1 MKNYNLY
8 KKFLTKEDCD
18 ILSNWIL
25 ENKEKNFF
33 KDANMG
39 GKRRTTRYSN
49 NFSFPEKAYEV
60 KNKIIEILKLNNFL
74 LPNFKDGMI
83 ASYAEIGDTCYQHK
97 DPIWKNNTETLH
109 CNIKLSF
116 NEGGDPIIEN
126 EKINLEKGDMWIY
139 PVSKILHGSDL
150 VTGTAP
156 RTIWIFGFCITQK
169 DYDRLF

>member
-8 KKFLTKEDCD
+8 KKFLVEKDCD

-39 GKRRTTRYSN
+39 GKRCTTRYSN
-49 NFSFPEKAYEV
+49 DFLFPKKAYEIQ
-60 KNKIIEILKLNNFL
+60 NKIIEILKLHNFL
-74 LPNFKDGMI
+74 LPDFKDGMV

-109 CNIKLSF
+109 CNIKLSS

-126 EKINLEKGDMWIY
+126 EKIDLEKGDMWIY
-139 PVSKILHGSDL
+139 PVSKILHGSSL
-150 VTGTAP
+150 VTGTVS
-156 RTIWIFGFCITQK
+156 RTVWIFGFCITQE